1 MSIALLVCTAVAILV
16 QMGCYFGA
24 TWALE
29 RRVDRE
35 LAPPR
40 RPLPPEVVRALT
52 EAGVVI
58 PLPSAAFAPRTS
70 PSELNKVAG

>member
-1 MSIALLVCTAVAILV
+1 MSIAVFTCTAVAILV

-24 TWALE
+24 TLMLE

-40 RPLPPEVVRALT
+40 RPLPPEVLRLLT

-58 PLPSAAFAPRTS
+58 PLPSATFALRIS
-70 PSELNKVAG
+70 HPS